1 MKNLLIYSILC
12 TGLFSGLVACSSAPK
27 GFGPAYGSDFGY
39 RNTKLQQDRFRISY
53 TSRDAYESRDFAL
66 LRAAQIADIEGYSH
80 FKIINGGTFDN
91 GPNALIGSRVGVGIG
106 SGHRGRTHSNTH
118 IDVGVH
124 DVVRAIEGSK
134 VTETIEIVLLNSG
147 DKSDPNVFD
156 AQGVLKSI
164 RPPVIQPQ
172 QAP

>member
-1 MKNLLIYSILC
+1 MKKLIISSVLF
-12 TGLFSGLVACSSAPK
+12 TGLLGGLAACSSAPK

-80 FKIINGGTFDN
+80 FKIINGGTSDN
-91 GPNALIGSRVGVGIG
+91 GPNALIGSNVGVGIG
-106 SGHRGRTHSNTH
+106 TGHRGRTHSNTH

-124 DVVRAIEGSK
+124 DVVRAVEGSK
-134 VTETIEIVLLNSG
+134 VTETIEIILMNSG
-147 DKSDPNVFD
+147 NKSDPNVFE

-164 RPPVIQPQ
+164 RPPVIKFAKSP
-172 QAP
+172 